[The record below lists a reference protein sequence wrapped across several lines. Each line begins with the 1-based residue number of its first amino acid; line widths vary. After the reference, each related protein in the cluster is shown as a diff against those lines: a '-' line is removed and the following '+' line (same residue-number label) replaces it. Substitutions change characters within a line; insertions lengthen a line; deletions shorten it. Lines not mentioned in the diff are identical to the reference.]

1 MRSYFREQSRGNW
14 FTDSGKPDTEQ
25 LSLGCLQRIADATE
39 VMSKNYADLIRQRD
53 WYERQMKRERELR
66 EQRDRTIAALRG
78 VITRLK
84 RKAVEM

>member
-1 MRSYFREQSRGNW
+1 MSNFREQSREHWHSESGNP
-14 FTDSGKPDTEQ
+14 TTEQ

-66 EQRDRTIAALRG
+66 QQRDRTIAGLRG

-84 RKAVEM
+84 KKGEASE